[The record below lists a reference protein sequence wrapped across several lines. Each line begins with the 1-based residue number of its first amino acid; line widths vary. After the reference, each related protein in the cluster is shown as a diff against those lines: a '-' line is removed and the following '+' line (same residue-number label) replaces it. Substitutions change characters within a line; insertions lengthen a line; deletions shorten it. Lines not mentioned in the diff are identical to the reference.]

1 MKKILTLYI
10 LLLFSLDVLAQTPE
24 VTISNKSLEEVK
36 SKLIYSTATA
46 NPSWTIKSETS
57 SSITVTRACGTALKC
72 SFMQALIGN
81 SYSSMLQL
89 DLTYTL
95 IKDGN
100 SVKVLITNASAWT
113 QMPGGQ
119 INSQSVL
126 DGSVDDLQ
134 SQLNEF
140 ARRF

>member
-1 MKKILTLYI
+1 MKIIFFLILSFLS
-10 LLLFSLDVLAQTPE
+10 FNALAQTPE

-46 NPSWTIKSETS
+46 NPSWSIKNETS
-57 SSITVTRACGTALKC
+57 SSVTVTRACGTALKC

-126 DGSVDDLQ
+126 DGSIDDLQ